1 MSGFGVAPSY
11 CTPQLTP
18 AGSAAWRYSLVLTPT
33 LPLRPPPLPPTPQPA
48 MSSDRLPMLVALE
61 ADLAAHLPIR
71 THRTL
76 LHGAFESTF
85 TGTDAVAHVT
95 GRRLAADV
103 PAAVGLLNELVAAG
117 LCTHARDGRQP
128 FKVRGTGGG
137 SWLVGRPAGI
147 ASAHRGLRSC
157 RERRA
162 LCSMAAVRW
171 HARYRM
177 LAEFPA
183 AGPRPHAPALQGHAD
198 LAVARYAMW
207 PLA

>member
-1 MSGFGVAPSY
+1 
-11 CTPQLTP
+11 
-18 AGSAAWRYSLVLTPT
+18 
-33 LPLRPPPLPPTPQPA
+33 

-103 PAAVGLLNELVAAG
+103 PAAVGVLNELVAAG

-128 FKVRGTGGG
+128 FKVRGRGAV
-137 SWLVGRPAGI
+137 VGWPAGRLGLRVRTAVCDRA
-147 ASAHRGLRSC
+147 ASAAPSRSA
-157 RERRA
+157 RA
-162 LCSMAAVRW
+162 L
-171 HARYRM
+171 
-177 LAEFPA
+177 
-183 AGPRPHAPALQGHAD
+183 
-198 LAVARYAMW
+198 
-207 PLA
+207 